1 MKKLKMKSLISG
13 MKELD
18 RITSKDAS
26 QLMGGKIGDN
36 IGPSISRG
44 EISVTGRIYF

>member
-1 MKKLKMKSLISG
+1 MKSLISG

-26 QLMGGKIGDN
+26 QLMGGKVGEN
-36 IGPSISRG
+36 VGVSISREG
-44 EISVTGRIYF
+44 IGVTGKIYF